1 MTTQDVINQ
10 YGKYVMNTYVR
21 QPLVLVKG
29 KGSRVWDLDGHEY
42 LDLFPG
48 WGVSGVG
55 HCHPWVMKAVRGQ
68 STRLVHVPN
77 NFYHPA
83 QWKLAKAL
91 VDLSFDGTVF
101 FANSGAEVVEAA
113 IKLVRRWGHAG
124 DRAGTIPAGEGV
136 PPVAGPAA
144 RYEIIV
150 MEQSFHGRTTGA
162 ISATGQ
168 PAYQRGFE
176 PLLPGFVCV
185 PFNEL
190 QAVERAITPKT
201 AAIMLEP
208 LQGEGG
214 VRVADDEFL
223 RGIRRLAERHRLLVI
238 FDEIQTGLGRTG
250 TMFAYEHTGVVPDIL
265 LLAKTL
271 GGGFPIGAMI
281 AARSVSEVLG
291 PGTHA
296 STFGGSP
303 LACACGLA
311 VLEVINKQQLLARVS
326 SFGHMARE
334 RLSAFKGRC
343 PIIRE
348 IRGRGLMIGMEL
360 TTDGR
365 PIVEACRAQRVL
377 INCTQQRVLR
387 LLPAMT
393 ITRAQLDRGLD
404 VLEEVLME
412 AAHASD
418 KRQVTSDK

>member
-1 MTTQDVINQ
+1 MTTQDVIEQ
-10 YGKYVMNTYVR
+10 YDRYVMNTYVR

-77 NFYHPA
+77 NFYHQA

-101 FANSGAEVVEAA
+101 FGNSGAEVVEAA
-113 IKLVRRWGHAG
+113 IKLTRKWGSAAG
-124 DRAGTIPAGEGV
+124 RH
-136 PPVAGPAA
+136 
-144 RYEIIV
+144 EIIV

-176 PLLPGFVCV
+176 PLLPGFVRV

-190 QAVERAITPKT
+190 EAVERAISLKT

-208 LQGEGG
+208 IQGEGG

-223 RGIRRLAERHRLLVI
+223 RGVRRLAERHRLLVI

-250 TMFAYEHTGVVPDIL
+250 TMFAYQHSGVVPDIL

-296 STFGGSP
+296 TTFGGSP

-311 VLEVINKQQLLARVS
+311 VLEVIHKKQLLARVS
-326 SFGHMARE
+326 SFGHVARE

-365 PIVEACRAQRVL
+365 PIVEACRAKRLL

-404 VLEEVLME
+404 ILEDVLM
-412 AAHASD
+412 AHTKQAPS
-418 KRQVTSDK
+418 TPAPSE